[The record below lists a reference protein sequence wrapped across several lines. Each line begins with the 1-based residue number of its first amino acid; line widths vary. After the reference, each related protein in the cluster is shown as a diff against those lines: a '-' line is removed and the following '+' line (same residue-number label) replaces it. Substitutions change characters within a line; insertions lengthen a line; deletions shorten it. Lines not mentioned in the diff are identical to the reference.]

1 MPVAGVA
8 DAQDFPRG
16 RARRAES
23 APAPPASEAES
34 IEQLTRSNIEVI
46 PRLERERQARRP
58 WACRM
63 AAWPQVLR
71 VFALPRLCAGC
82 MRFFL

>member
-63 AAWPQVLR
+63 AASIAGFCGTAPVLWLH
-71 VFALPRLCAGC
+71 AIYL
-82 MRFFL
+82 